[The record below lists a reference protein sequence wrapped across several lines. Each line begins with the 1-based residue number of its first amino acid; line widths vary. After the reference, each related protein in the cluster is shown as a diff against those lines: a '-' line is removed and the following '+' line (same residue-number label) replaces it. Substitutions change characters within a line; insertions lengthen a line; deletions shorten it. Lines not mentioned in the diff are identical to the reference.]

1 MNKLTQK
8 LLNDD
13 LYYNPD
19 IKYYMVSTIYYDK
32 FGLPSHVR
40 APWLTAESAKKY
52 AQDAINNPKRYSD
65 FEIFDEATL
74 DIKVFIKNSS
84 SEFEEITLRELL
96 FKDGNF
102 RWNRLENLL
111 RNAKQSDDYDLD
123 RVLDQTLDFLFSE
136 RGEFIRDRLVD
147 ELVNGIDLMGRNTL
161 QTIRHALEER
171 IGLPLTAPITITPE
185 EQDSLD
191 RFQRISEILRNSQGF
206 DPWRILQTLPKLASR
221 PELQSMGQQV
231 VGDLAQKAIARLIRS
246 LLVQELETA

>member
-13 LYYNPD
+13 IYYNPD

-96 FKDGNF
+96 F
-102 RWNRLENLL
+102 NRT
-111 RNAKQSDDYDLD
+111 Y
-123 RVLDQTLDFLFSE
+123 
-136 RGEFIRDRLVD
+136 
-147 ELVNGIDLMGRNTL
+147 
-161 QTIRHALEER
+161 
-171 IGLPLTAPITITPE
+171 LTE
-185 EQDSLD
+185 
-191 RFQRISEILRNSQGF
+191 
-206 DPWRILQTLPKLASR
+206 
-221 PELQSMGQQV
+221 
-231 VGDLAQKAIARLIRS
+231 IARDVRS
-246 LLVQELETA
+246 NPGYEFDWK